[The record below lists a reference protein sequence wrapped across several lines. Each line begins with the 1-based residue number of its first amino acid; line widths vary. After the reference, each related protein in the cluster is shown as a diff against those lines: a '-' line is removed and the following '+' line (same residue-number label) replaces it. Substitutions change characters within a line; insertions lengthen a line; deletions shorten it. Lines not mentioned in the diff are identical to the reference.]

1 MPTRLTDLS
10 ASRISA
16 AINWETGE
24 QAEASLGDVL
34 VDGTPS
40 EYARFDS
47 IAQGGRMAAYE
58 GRAAL
63 PKHRLRPQ
71 IQAGL
76 SNTAGARLTAKL
88 GTTAGLAMVSP
99 GSSAACFPSA
109 ALRG

>member
-1 MPTRLTDLS
+1 
-10 ASRISA
+10 
-16 AINWETGE
+16 
-24 QAEASLGDVL
+24 
-34 VDGTPS
+34 
-40 EYARFDS
+40 
-47 IAQGGRMAAYE
+47 MAAYE